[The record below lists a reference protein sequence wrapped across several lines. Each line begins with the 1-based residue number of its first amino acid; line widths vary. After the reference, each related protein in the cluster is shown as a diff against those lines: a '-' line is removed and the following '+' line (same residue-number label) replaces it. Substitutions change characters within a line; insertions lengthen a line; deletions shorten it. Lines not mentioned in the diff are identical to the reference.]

1 MVQCVVLLGVVEAW
15 GVVCGVGG
23 VASSTSVSY
32 QSSLYS
38 VDQRLTPYSCVDETF
53 GEPPNPEVIGKSASE
68 RTQTI
73 SSVTIG
79 GIPFIK
85 NVIKS
90 FSGAFYDDPV
100 GSGNATC
107 PTSNYPSVPSD
118 PTLQLHTY

>member
-1 MVQCVVLLGVVEAW
+1 M
-15 GVVCGVGG
+15 
-23 VASSTSVSY
+23 
-32 QSSLYS
+32 
-38 VDQRLTPYSCVDETF
+38 RLRLDETD

-90 FSGAFYDDPV
+90 FSGAFYDIPGTDAP
-100 GSGNATC
+100 C
-107 PTSNYPSVPSD
+107 PTSNYPSVPAD